1 LAEFFEVDMS
11 VTQRGLQGTVA
22 KNIRDQFKTGTAP
35 MGVSSPRVPE
45 DVSSTGGNAA
55 SLKGAPNQVSHA
67 IRTYRAPHRKVM
79 MHKECATFGAR
90 APVLEVIH
98 NRLGH
103 LVRHGQKP
111 FPPLLGPA

>member
-11 VTQRGLQGTVA
+11 VTQRGLQGAVA
-22 KNIRDQFKTGTAP
+22 KNICDQFKTGPAP

-45 DVSSTGGNAA
+45 DVSSAGGDPAL
-55 SLKGAPNQVSHA
+55 LKGAPNHVSYA
-67 IRTYRAPHRKVM
+67 IRTYAPHRKVM

-90 APVLEVIH
+90 TPVLEVIH

-103 LVRHGQKP
+103 LVGHGQKS